1 MKNSYKYFENTD
13 CKFYPCHKGI
23 EHMNCLFCYCPLY
36 RIKDCPGNPEF
47 IEREGKVIKNCTNCT
62 FPHKEEN
69 YDIVISVLKKNR

>member
-1 MKNSYKYFENTD
+1 
-13 CKFYPCHKGI
+13 
-23 EHMNCLFCYCPLY
+23 LY

-69 YDIVISVLKKNR
+69 YDIVISVLKKKR